1 MWYRYELCGPID
13 YFSGCVQFN
22 DYVKEIYESNDLYP
36 ESEFDIRERF
46 KALSQIYGEVSEA
59 MQGFV
64 SWEGDIVENGLL
76 VFALPCDSCETKV
89 GFIWKQENNGSTFV
103 ASPFPLPWLEGC
115 AV

>member
-1 MWYRYELCGPID
+1 MWYRYELAGPID
-13 YFSGCVQFN
+13 YFSGCVPFN
-22 DYVKEIYESNDLYP
+22 DYVKEIYESSSLYP
-36 ESEFDIRERF
+36 ESECGIRERF
-46 KALSQIYGEVSEA
+46 KALSQIYGEVSDA
-59 MQGFV
+59 MQDFM